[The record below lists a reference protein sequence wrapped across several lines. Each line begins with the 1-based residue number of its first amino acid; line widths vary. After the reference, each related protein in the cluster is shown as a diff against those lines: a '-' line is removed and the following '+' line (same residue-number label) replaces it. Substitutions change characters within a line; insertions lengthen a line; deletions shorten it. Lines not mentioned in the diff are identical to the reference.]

1 MDDII
6 IQLDAVRRAL
16 GTLNIT
22 STRRN
27 LDVLLG
33 SMQAID
39 QAITALQQIKLEQ
52 RQEEKEESDNE
63 RNEG

>member
-6 IQLDAVRRAL
+6 FKLDAVRRSL

-33 SMQAID
+33 SMQALD
-39 QAITALQQIKLEQ
+39 QAIAALQQIGFAEKQ
-52 RQEEKEESDNE
+52 VEKEESDNE

>member
-6 IQLDAVRRAL
+6 VQLDAVRRAL

-39 QAITALQQIKLEQ
+39 QAITALQQIKLK
-52 RQEEKEESDNE
+52 QEEKEESDNE

>member
-6 IQLDAVRRAL
+6 FELDSVRRSL
-16 GTLNIT
+16 GTLSIT
-22 STRRN
+22 STRN
-27 LDVLLG
+27 NMNTLLA

-39 QAITALQQIKLEQ
+39 RAIAALQQIELEQ
-52 RQEEKEESDNE
+52 KQAEKEESDNE

>member
-6 IQLDAVRRAL
+6 VQLDAVRRSL

-33 SMQAID
+33 SMQALD
-39 QAITALQQIKLEQ
+39 QSIAALQQIELEQ
-52 RQEEKEESDNE
+52 KQEKKEESDNE

>member
-52 RQEEKEESDNE
+52 KEKEESDNE

>member
-6 IQLDAVRRAL
+6 VQLDAVRRAL

-39 QAITALQQIKLEQ
+39 QAITALQQIELEQ
-52 RQEEKEESDNE
+52 KQAEKEESDNE

>member
-6 IQLDAVRRAL
+6 VQLDAVRRAL

-39 QAITALQQIKLEQ
+39 QAITALQQIKLK
-52 RQEEKEESDNE
+52 QEEKEESDNE
-63 RNEG
+63 RNDG

>member
-6 IQLDAVRRAL
+6 FELDSVRRSL
-16 GTLNIT
+16 GTLSIT
-22 STRRN
+22 SSRN
-27 LDVLLG
+27 NMNTLLA

-39 QAITALQQIKLEQ
+39 RAIAALQQIELEQ
-52 RQEEKEESDNE
+52 KQAEKEESDNE

>member
-39 QAITALQQIKLEQ
+39 QSITALQQIKLK
-52 RQEEKEESDNE
+52 QEEKEESDNE

>member
-6 IQLDAVRRAL
+6 VQLDAVRRAL

-39 QAITALQQIKLEQ
+39 QSITALQQIKLK
-52 RQEEKEESDNE
+52 QEEKEESDNE

>member
-1 MDDII
+1 MNDII
-6 IQLDAVRRAL
+6 VQLDAVRRAL

-52 RQEEKEESDNE
+52 EEKEESDNE

>member
-6 IQLDAVRRAL
+6 VQLDAVRRAL

-52 RQEEKEESDNE
+52 EEKEESDNE

>member
-6 IQLDAVRRAL
+6 VQLDAISKAL
-16 GTLNIT
+16 GTLNII

-27 LDVLLG
+27 MNVLLG
-33 SMQAID
+33 SMQEID

-52 RQEEKEESDNE
+52 KEKEESDNE

>member
-6 IQLDAVRRAL
+6 VQLDAVRRAL

-52 RQEEKEESDNE
+52 KEKEESDNE

>member
-39 QAITALQQIKLEQ
+39 QAITALQQIKLK
-52 RQEEKEESDNE
+52 QEEKEESDNE

>member
-39 QAITALQQIKLEQ
+39 QAITALQKIKLEQ
-52 RQEEKEESDNE
+52 KEKEESDNE
-63 RNEG
+63 RNDG

>member
-6 IQLDAVRRAL
+6 GQLDSVRNAL

-27 LDVLLG
+27 MDVLLG
-33 SMQAID
+33 SMQILD
-39 QAITALQQIKLEQ
+39 KVISSLGKLAEA
-52 RQEEKEESDNE
+52 EEKE
-63 RNEG
+63 G

>member
-6 IQLDAVRRAL
+6 VQLDAVRRAL

-39 QAITALQQIKLEQ
+39 QAITALQQIELEQ
-52 RQEEKEESDNE
+52 KQEKKEESDNE
-63 RNEG
+63 RNDG

>member
-6 IQLDAVRRAL
+6 CKLDSVRNAL

-27 LDVLLG
+27 MDVLLG
-33 SMQAID
+33 SMQILD
-39 QAITALQQIKLEQ
+39 KVISSIGKLAEA
-52 RQEEKEESDNE
+52 EKKEGLES
-63 RNEG
+63 G

>member
-6 IQLDAVRRAL
+6 VQLDAVRRAL

>member
-52 RQEEKEESDNE
+52 KEKEESDNE
-63 RNEG
+63 RNDG

>member
-52 RQEEKEESDNE
+52 EEKEESDNE